1 MHKASSTVITEFLC
15 RACRK
20 VSLKIIQ
27 AGFEKRSTFNALGG
41 TKDNIYGAEAAYQAS
56 KADDFS
62 GSSDVGAACDIDW
75 QDLVDELMVN
85 KSVMFNVF
93 RKKKNKKTGQPIF

>member
-15 RACRK
+15 RACSK

-27 AGFEKRSTFNALGG
+27 AGFEKRSTFNALDG
-41 TKDNIYGAEAAYQAS
+41 TKDDIVYGAEAAYQAS

-62 GSSDVGAACDIDW
+62 GSSDVGAACDINW

-93 RKKKNKKTGQPIF
+93 R